1 MIVNIESKGLLPA
14 AATLKRYFVSL
25 SNHPRLLAPV
35 IV

>member
-1 MIVNIESKGLLPA
+1 MIVNIESKGLLPL
-14 AATLKRYFVSL
+14 TQPLKRYFVSR